1 MSEDFAPPSST
12 GPPLPAP
19 SAGPSKLRLAL
30 AFLVAAASDA
40 VSYGT
45 EWVPPVQWAVDGAT
59 ALLLFGLLGWR
70 WAILPGL
77 VAEAMPGVA
86 ALPVWVLVVASVALW
101 GEVKRPA
108 PRSRPRGRGGPP
120 GGGASRVAWAVVVLV
135 LALVAAVFGFGG
147 IAEAAA
153 GSAKGLMVLF
163 GLIFV
168 ILVVLGMRRRRRPL

>member
-1 MSEDFAPPSST
+1 MSEDFAQPQSTVTPPPET
-12 GPPLPAP
+12 GA
-19 SAGPSKLRLAL
+19 SPSKLRLAL
-30 AFLVAAASDA
+30 AFLLAAASDA

-77 VAEAMPGVA
+77 VAEAIPGVA
-86 ALPVWVLVVASVALW
+86 AFPVWVLVVASVALW
-101 GEVKRPA
+101 GEVKRTA
-108 PRSRPRGRGGPP
+108 PTSRPRVRGSPP
-120 GGGASRVAWAVVVLV
+120 GGGASMFAWAVVVLV

-153 GSAKGLMVLF
+153 GSAKGLVLLL

-168 ILVVLGMRRRRRPL
+168 ILVVLGMRGRRRPL